1 MTQAG
6 APPSVTVIVCTR
18 DRREELEVCLEALA
32 GQTCA
37 VFQTLVVDNGASPG
51 VADLCLRWGARY
63 VRESEP
69 GLCFA
74 RNTGVRHADSE
85 LVAFIDDD
93 AVPDGAWLAT
103 LTTAFADPSIAA
115 ATGTIT
121 YVSTAHGARGITAAD
136 ATPASVRRLPEV
148 FDRRSNGWFAQ
159 ACFGGIGDGSNMA
172 FRRQALLESPGFDNR
187 LGRGRVLDGGDESVV
202 FMTLLAL
209 GHRIAH
215 VPDAVIRH
223 PAPADPQALRARL
236 FRERRN
242 AVAYVL
248 FLWTDFPANRRDL
261 TRHLLGAAVRRLWW
275 RCAPVQGAGRL
286 SVWRSLH
293 AALAGL
299 SLFAEARREWN
310 TIPAPDYRGIGLP
323 AHRRKEMTA

>member
-32 GQTCA
+32 SQTCRA
-37 VFQTLVVDNGASPG
+37 FQTLVVDNGAPPG
-51 VADLCLRWGARY
+51 VADLCARWGARY

-85 LVAFIDDD
+85 IVAFIDDD
-93 AVPDGAWLAT
+93 AVPDGAWLET

-121 YVSTAHGARGITAAD
+121 YVSTAHGARGIAGAD
-136 ATPASVRRLPEV
+136 VTPASARRLPEV
-148 FDRRSNGWFAQ
+148 FDRRSNDWFAQ

-172 FRRQALLESPGFDNR
+172 FRRLALLESPGFDNR

-202 FMTLLAL
+202 FMALLAL

-223 PAPADPQALRARL
+223 PSPADAQALRARL

-261 TRHLLGAAVRRLWW
+261 THHLLGAAVRRLWW
-275 RCAPVQGAGRL
+275 RRAPGDGESRL
-286 SVWRSLH
+286 PVWRSFR

-323 AHRRKEMTA
+323 DHRRKEMTA